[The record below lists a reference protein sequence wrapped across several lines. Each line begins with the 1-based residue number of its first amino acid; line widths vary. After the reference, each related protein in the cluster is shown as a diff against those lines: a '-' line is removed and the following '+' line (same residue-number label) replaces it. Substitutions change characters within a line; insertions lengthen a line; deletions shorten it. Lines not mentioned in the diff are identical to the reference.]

1 MTFAA
6 IEEKH
11 TEETVEKKEKK
22 PNFSGGWEI
31 RDLFDGIDSDLRI
44 TLILDGRL

>member
-6 IEEKH
+6 IDEKH
-11 TEETVEKKEKK
+11 TEDILEKKEKK
-22 PNFSGGWEI
+22 LAFSGNGEI

-44 TLILDGRL
+44 TLILDRRL